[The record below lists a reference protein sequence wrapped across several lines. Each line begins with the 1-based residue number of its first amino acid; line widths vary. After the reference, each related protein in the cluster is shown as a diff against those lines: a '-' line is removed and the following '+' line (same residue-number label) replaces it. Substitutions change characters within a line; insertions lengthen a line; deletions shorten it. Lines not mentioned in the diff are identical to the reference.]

1 MKSGFQSDLDTKT
14 IKHSFPLDIFGLSY
28 PQVGG
33 HDTVMKQVYQCVL
46 RKGSRNQAPAQI

>member
-1 MKSGFQSDLDTKT
+1 MKSGFQSDLDTNP